1 MTGRRFLAKN
11 ESLQIED
18 YRHYLKGRFLL
29 LFSLNWQNA
38 VIAYLI
44 YELTRNTKQ
53 GPELYL
59 GLMGLAEVIPAIGG
73 SVVSGPF
80 VDRREKRSLVMA
92 CILGYVVLSVVFV
105 VLTLPLLQEKIGL
118 WATLAG
124 LYGGMFLGGLLRA
137 FWSPSAF
144 SLVGLLVPRTHLAN
158 ATTWSSMAW
167 QAGSVL
173 GPLTGGLLLAPLGYE
188 VNLAIVVVLLLGAA
202 WAIQPIPAQS
212 VSPPAKGEPMLQS
225 VKEGLQFVRRS
236 PVLLAALS
244 LDMFAVLFGGATAL
258 LPVYANDILHV
269 GATGYGWLK
278 AAAGI
283 GTMVTLGILTYKPLR
298 TRPGTKLL
306 WAVAGF
312 GVCTLVFGISNNYA
326 LSLAALIL
334 LGMFDGVSVV
344 LRGTILQLRTPAKMR
359 GRVAAVNTMFVS
371 SSNEIGALESGLTA
385 RWLGTVPAVVAGGIA
400 TIVVVGIVGFLS
412 PGLRKFDLAEEE
424 KEEV

>member
-1 MTGRRFLAKN
+1 MTGRRFLEKN
-11 ESLQIED
+11 ESLQIPD
-18 YRHYLKGRFLL
+18 YRRYLKARFLL

-44 YELTRNTKQ
+44 YELTRHTRQ
-53 GPELYL
+53 GPELFL

-73 SVVSGPF
+73 SIISGPF
-80 VDRREKRSLVMA
+80 TDRREKRSLALA
-92 CILGYVVLSVVFV
+92 CIMGYVVLSVFFV
-105 VLTLPLLQEKIGL
+105 VLTLPLLQERMGL

-124 LYGGMFLGGLLRA
+124 LYGGVFIGGLLRA

-144 SLVGLLVPRTHLAN
+144 SLVGLLVPRSQLAN

-188 VNLAIVVVLLLGAA
+188 VNLSFVVVLLLAAA
-202 WAIQPIPAQS
+202 WAMQPIPAQEIT
-212 VSPPAKGEPMLQS
+212 PPAKGEPMLQS
-225 VKEGLQFVRRS
+225 VKEGLVFVRRS

-258 LPVYANDILHV
+258 LPIYANEILQV

-298 TRPGTKLL
+298 TNPGMKLL

-312 GVCTLVFGISNNYA
+312 GVCTLVFGISTNYA

-385 RWLGTVPAVVAGGIA
+385 GWLGTVPAVVAGGIA
-400 TIVVVGIVGFLS
+400 TIVVVGIVGALS

-424 KEEV
+424 KEV

>member
-1 MTGRRFLAKN
+1 MKENRFLAKN
-11 ESLQIED
+11 ESLQIRD
-18 YRHYLKGRFLL
+18 YQRYLKGRFLL

-44 YELTRNTKQ
+44 YELTRNTVQ
-53 GPELYL
+53 GPGLYL
-59 GLMGLAEVIPAIGG
+59 GLMGLAEVIPAVGG
-73 SVVSGPF
+73 SVVSGPI

-92 CILGYVVLSVVFV
+92 CVIGYVILSVLFV
-105 VLTLPLLQEKIGL
+105 VLAMPLLQEKIGL
-118 WATLAG
+118 WGTLAG
-124 LYGGMFLGGLLRA
+124 LYGGVFVGGLLRA

-144 SLVGLLVPRTHLAN
+144 SLVGLLVPRAALAN

-188 VNLAIVVVLLLGAA
+188 VNLALVIVILLAAA
-202 WAIQPIPAQS
+202 WAIQPIPPQE
-212 VSPPAKGEPMLQS
+212 VTPPAKGEPMLQS

-258 LPVYANDILHV
+258 LPIYANDILHV

-278 AAAGI
+278 AAAAI
-283 GTMVTLGILTYKPLR
+283 GTMVTLGVLTFKPLR
-298 TRPGTKLL
+298 KQPGWKLL
-306 WAVAGF
+306 WAVGGF
-312 GVCTLVFGISNNYA
+312 GLCTIVFGISTNYA
-326 LSLAALIL
+326 LSLAVLIL

-385 RWLGTVPAVVAGGIA
+385 QWLGTVPAVVAGGIA
-400 TIVVVGIVGFLS
+400 TIVVVGIVGALS

-424 KEEV
+424 KEV

>member
-1 MTGRRFLAKN
+1 M
-11 ESLQIED
+11 
-18 YRHYLKGRFLL
+18 L

-44 YELTRNTKQ
+44 YELTRNTEQ
-53 GPELYL
+53 GPGLYL
-59 GLMGLAEVIPAIGG
+59 GLMGLAEVIPAVGG

-92 CILGYVVLSVVFV
+92 CIIGYVILSVFFV
-105 VLTLPLLQEKIGL
+105 ILAMPLLQEKIGL
-118 WATLAG
+118 WGTLAG
-124 LYGGMFLGGLLRA
+124 LYGGVFFGGLLRA

-144 SLVGLLVPRTHLAN
+144 SLVGLLVPRPLLAN

-188 VNLAIVVVLLLGAA
+188 VNLAIVIVILLGAA
-202 WAIQPIPAQS
+202 WAMQAIPPQEIT
-212 VSPPAKGEPMLQS
+212 PPAKGEPMMQS

-236 PVLLAALS
+236 PILLAALS

-258 LPVYANDILHV
+258 LPIYANDILHV

-298 TRPGTKLL
+298 KQPGMKLL

-312 GVCTLVFGISNNYA
+312 GMCTLVFGVSTNYA

-385 RWLGTVPAVVAGGIA
+385 RWLGTVPAVVVGGIA
-400 TIVVVGIVGFLS
+400 TIAVVGIVGFLS
-412 PGLRKFDLAEEE
+412 PKLRKFDLAEEE
-424 KEEV
+424 GKEV